1 MRKLTAGEVTRMTA
15 SQAESFNDSCSLYHQ
30 SVTTDSDTGEQ
41 IVGFDSGTF
50 SVACGF
56 VEASEY
62 RNERGQIITIDADA
76 LLRLPSTQAIAV
88 QDKVVTHGKT
98 YAVDGVSPGHHI
110 QIVKLTEIKV

>member
-1 MRKLTAGEVTRMTA
+1 MTA
-15 SQAESFNDSCSLYHQ
+15 SQVESFNDSCNLYHQ
-30 SVTTDSDTGEQ
+30 SITTDSDTGEQ

>member
-15 SQAESFNDSCSLYHQ
+15 SQVESFNDSCSLYHQ
-30 SVTTDSDTGEQ
+30 AITTDSDTGEQ

-98 YAVDGVSPGHHI
+98 YAVDGVTPGRHV
-110 QIVKLTEIKV
+110 QIVKLTEIKI

>member
-15 SQAESFNDSCSLYHQ
+15 SQVESFNDLCSVYRQ
-30 SVTTDSDTGEQ
+30 SLTTDSDTGEQ

-50 SVACGF
+50 SIACGF

-76 LLRLPSTQAIAV
+76 LLRLPFTQAIAV
-88 QDKVVTHGKT
+88 QDKIVTHGKT
-98 YAVDGVSPGHHI
+98 YAVDGVTPGRNV